1 MPPAAGSPTPPP
13 RYEHAAALCR
23 RAAAWGAAPRLL
35 VLFGAAPDGPLSDVW
50 ALDLDAMTWERLDP
64 AGSRPPPRTLHSVAV
79 VRAAPAPPAADS
91 VTATA
96 KPLAPGPRVPAG
108 DRLFVFGGGAQMS
121 SPVADQRTYCLD
133 LERLAWVVVHCP
145 RDGVCSPAPRL
156 GHSLTAVGSL
166 VVMFGGLDGDR
177 ILDELWAFDMVSFR
191 WFQPPVDG
199 PRPSGRCAHTATA
212 IGSSIVVIG
221 GMVRNPSPAVADDVW
236 VLDTVTWSWARQN
249 PAFVPPEAPRPR
261 LDHDACAIPSSE
273 GSGKES
279 IVVFGGMDLV
289 NTFNDVFEYIV
300 ELD

>member
-177 ILDELWAFDMVSFR
+177 ILDELWAFDMGADLH
-191 WFQPPVDG
+191 PP
-199 PRPSGRCAHTATA
+199 AHTACPS
-212 IGSSIVVIG
+212 IDIVVIG

-236 VLDTVTWSWARQN
+236 VLDT
-249 PAFVPPEAPRPR
+249 
-261 LDHDACAIPSSE
+261 E